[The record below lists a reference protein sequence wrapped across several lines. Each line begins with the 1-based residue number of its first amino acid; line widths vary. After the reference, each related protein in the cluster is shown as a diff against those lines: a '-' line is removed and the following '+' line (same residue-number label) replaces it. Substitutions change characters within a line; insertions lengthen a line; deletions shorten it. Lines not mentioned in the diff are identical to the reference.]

1 MFKKLFL
8 FIASCIACTSFS
20 FAQVDINKADQA
32 ALDGIKGI
40 GPKMSQKILDERK
53 KGGEFKDWNDVQGRV
68 KGIKEKSAV
77 RLSSAGLT
85 VNGQSK
91 NGAPAQVPAPAPT
104 SASSPGTAAAGK
116 IGVNQPGLKSSG
128 TSTPKSAPGKHENK
142 ADAHK

>member
-1 MFKKLFL
+1 MFKKLFF
-8 FIASCIACTSFS
+8 FIASCIACTSFA

-53 KGGEFKDWNDVQGRV
+53 KGGEFKDWNDVQSRV
-68 KGIKEKSAV
+68 KGIKEKGAV

-91 NGAPAQVPAPAPT
+91 NGAPGPVPASAPV
-104 SASSPGTAAAGK
+104 GAAAGK
-116 IGVNQPGLKSSG
+116 AAVVQPGVKLAAPG
-128 TSTPKSAPGKHENK
+128 LPKSAAGKHESK
-142 ADAHK
+142 ADVRK